1 MEREQVLAG
10 LFTAAVILALV
21 GIYFAF
27 VLWPMAAIVVL
38 LCVMGLFSL
47 GFVMFFL
54 YMLYESFYSYLK
66 EKQRRRLWNE

>member
-38 LCVMGLFSL
+38 LCVVGLFSL